1 MSKYT
6 TQIRFII
13 EMNSDEGLPIT
24 QRIEQALP
32 AIFNFNYPIWSN
44 EYKRTLEKKILMHY
58 FNKEI
63 CCETVGLWK
72 LYLEERLNLIMPYY
86 NEIYKTVAIDYEW
99 LEDIDVVEH
108 YEGNKNIVGKI
119 KDSSVGTIIDSS
131 RGKVTD
137 SGQDTTTS
145 SNNETNTLTGTK
157 TSKDLK
163 SDLPQA
169 NYQGLDYGTEL
180 HDTTSTDNNTTT
192 HEATS
197 NSTIDKNNV
206 TDTTSNSNT
215 DTSSSSNTDTTN
227 TTNDNFI
234 RSHKGLNGS
243 RSRQQ
248 LNLEYRQSL
257 INIDKMVIEELK
269 DLFMMIY

>member
-13 EMNSDEGLPIT
+13 EMNSNESLPIT

-32 AIFNFNYPIWSN
+32 SIFNFNYPIWSN
-44 EYKRTLEKKILMHY
+44 DYKRTLEKKILMHY

-86 NEIYKTVAIDYEW
+86 NELYKTVSNEFDW
-99 LEDIDVVEH
+99 LEDINVIET
-108 YEGNKNIVGKI
+108 YEGDKN
-119 KDSSVGTIIDSS
+119 ST
-131 RGKVTD
+131 GKVTD
-137 SGQDTTTS
+137 VSTGKVTDTGKDTS
-145 SNNETNTLTGTK
+145 ESSINETNTLTGTK
-157 TSKDLK
+157 TGKDLK

-180 HDTTSTDNNTTT
+180 HDTESTDNNTTT

-197 NSTIDKNNV
+197 NSTVDKNNI
-206 TDTTSNSNT
+206 TDTASNSNT
-215 DTSSSSNTDTTN
+215 DTLSNTKDTFTR
-227 TTNDNFI
+227 T
-234 RSHKGLNGS
+234 HKGLNGS
-243 RSRQQ
+243 KSRTQ

-257 INIDKMVIEELK
+257 INIDNMIIDELK
-269 DLFMMIY
+269 DLFMLIY

>member
-6 TQIRFII
+6 TQLRFIV
-13 EMNSDEGLPIT
+13 EMNSQDGFSIT

-32 AIFNFNYPIWSN
+32 FIFDFNYPLWSEN
-44 EYKRTLEKKILMHY
+44 YKKILEKKIVMHY

-63 CCETVGLWK
+63 GMETVGLWK

-86 NEIYKTVAIDYEW
+86 NEMYKTVSKEYEW
-99 LEDIDVVEH
+99 LEDIDVTEI
-108 YEGNKNIVGKI
+108 YQNTRETNGTMTDTSIGKI
-119 KDSSVGTIIDSS
+119 
-131 RGKVTD
+131 TD
-137 SGQDTTTS
+137 NGQDTTIS
-145 SNNETNTLTGTK
+145 SINENSSLTGTK
-157 TSKDLK
+157 TGKDLK

-180 HDTTSTDNNTTT
+180 HDTTSTDNNTNT

-206 TDTTSNSNT
+206 TDTTS
-215 DTSSSSNTDTTN
+215 SSNANTN
-227 TTNDNFI
+227 STTNDNFT
-234 RSHKGLNGS
+234 RKHKGLNGS
-243 RSRQQ
+243 KSKTQ
-248 LNLEYRQSL
+248 LNLEFRQSL
-257 INIDKMVIEELK
+257 INIDKMIIDELK